1 MKIHSKIKMLYCR
14 SVRLSQ
20 EERLNYL
27 STPVNLQRG
36 SSLTP
41 RQFIKCKIQTIPT
54 CLMGTDVAGI
64 IGNTREMEKIK
75 RKSSQVTGSI
85 RKSLQDATFLLRT

>member
-1 MKIHSKIKMLYCR
+1 MLYCR

-20 EERLNYL
+20 EGHLNYS
-27 STPVNLQRG
+27 STPMNLQRG

-41 RQFIKCKIQTIPT
+41 RQFIKHKIQTIPM

-64 IGNTREMEKIK
+64 IGTTREMEKIK
-75 RKSSQVTGSI
+75 RNSSQVTGTI
-85 RKSLQDATFLLRT
+85 LKSLRDPTFLLRA